1 MFSRKTVVILG
12 VIIFIAANIFFLT
25 VSSRNRTSSFLPYRI
40 SLSLVAPLQEI
51 VIRWIRFNENIW
63 SHYFY
68 LVTAAKENKQLKKA
82 LADAEAKLNQYE
94 ELTLANQRL
103 RRLLDFKQT
112 TPREVIAAEVISR
125 DPSPWFKTVV
135 INKGKNNGVEK
146 GYPVVM
152 SEGIVGQII
161 EISNSYAKV
170 LLLIDRNSAVDGV
183 VQRSRARGVVKG
195 AAETQCMFEY
205 LLRKHDV
212 NVGDMIVT
220 SGLDGVYPKGLSIGK
235 VVTVDRP
242 HAGIFQ
248 QVSVAPFV
256 DFEKLVEVV
265 VMLPRSMQDMVTG
278 R

>member
-1 MFSRKTVVILG
+1 VVILG

-63 SHYFY
+63 NHYFY
-68 LVTAAKENKQLKKA
+68 LVTAAKENKQIKKA

-103 RRLLDFKQT
+103 RRLLDFKKA

-212 NVGDMIVT
+212 HVGDMIVT

-256 DFEKLVEVV
+256 DFEKLEEVV
-265 VMLPRSMQDMVTG
+265 VMLPPLMQDMETG